1 MILSENQI
9 KVPGK
14 MYKVRVK
21 CVSTQRLTTIEW
33 LILSCTKKFE
43 HQSSM
48 SGRTLKYAFEEVFQ
62 FQNSEL
68 LIKPCLKHLRRLE
81 VINIAG
87 GDTFNYDS
95 LRFADIELTELGD
108 IMLKDGLLPGEPR
121 EIGLDVYYNP
131 LTGKL
136 SGYDNSPTNVKEC
149 MDFGT
154 DSDYDQSFPEQHVI
168 DELQAGSVGGGR
180 FIASKFRIEEI
191 ESLTSTDWECVI
203 TMAVD
208 VNEKGEIKTTPEI
221 VEPNVNRL
229 IPSLFM
235 TKEITKQ
242 LTDSLP
248 EIGSLEVRHVIGSS
262 KNIKEAILDVCKN
275 GKFVFIDAKIYQL
288 YKRNTAS
295 FKDTTVVLFNSE
307 DGLSIENEKGM
318 FIHIPDAFPIPGCV
332 VVNEKGEHVSLCK
345 STYSYGEEQITAP
358 LAIEDK
364 RLGGKNKVA
373 IKWLEDTIRTHY
385 QEDIRYAGL
394 ITLPPLAGNLKGWR
408 DNLYTRW
415 IGMELE
421 AIVQEINKIYVT
433 CLQLKRDMFDIS
445 LFADVLLE
453 KVDSADYE
461 TVLNNIKVIMDS
473 HCIRKYSTAHR
484 SLVESIVRRIKAPN
498 TYPDLYRMLESLG
511 ITTHDEAMVFD
522 DVIGKFYSEEIIK
535 NILANIADGTYTK
548 LPELFE
554 LDVFFN
560 EYVEGLQQIEKHVSD
575 LHLFEKMDEELLHI
589 SVELCPNIAGLQSY
603 MAEILSKNA
612 YLMTRGTNVYD
623 VLRKADAEKAA
634 SFFVNMRSIEKYIE
648 QKLQGEYVQEK
659 EHYVTVAK
667 PEEKRKMYIL
677 DTCALMHNPELFLYF
692 TEDEYV
698 RIPTKVIDELGKI
711 KDKRNQKYDASLSDT
726 ARRIARDIDMYY
738 LQLFN
743 RQNKIRFLI
752 ENAALDLLPKDL
764 DAKVPDNQIL
774 SVALKYKDWETYIVS
789 DDGVFR
795 LTAQAQ
801 SIQAITGAKFIEMHQ
816 DTKKELTEWIKS
828 ANAQSADASSVVTE
842 TVNNPKEEI
851 PVETKKEEKQ
861 VTMTVTTVDAAVS
874 DSEEPAMGELAID
887 DMPIRELKKYIS
899 DFNEP
904 VMSYLTSCGI
914 KTIGAFRMLTESKV
928 RNLPAKGKQMVYKN
942 TVMRAVKQMNTI
954 IPKIKLK

>member
-1 MILSENQI
+1 MIISENHI
-9 KVPGK
+9 KIPGK
-14 MYKVRVK
+14 IYKVRVK

-33 LILSCTKKFE
+33 LILSCTKKFA
-43 HQSSM
+43 HLSSM
-48 SGRTLKYAFEEVFQ
+48 ANRTLKYAFEEVFQ

-68 LIKPCLKHLRRLE
+68 LIKPCLKHLSRLE
-81 VINIAG
+81 VINIMG
-87 GDTFNYDS
+87 GDTFNYET

-121 EIGLDVYYNP
+121 EMGLDIYYNP

-136 SGYDNSPTNVKEC
+136 SSYDNSSTNAKDCV
-149 MDFGT
+149 DFGT
-154 DSDYDQSFPEQHVI
+154 DSDYNRDFPEQHVI
-168 DELQAGSVGGGR
+168 DELQAGSVGGDR
-180 FIASKFRIEEI
+180 FIASKFRIEEV
-191 ESLTSTDWECVI
+191 ENLASADWECVI
-203 TMAVD
+203 TMAID
-208 VNEKGEIKTTPEI
+208 VNEKGEIKTLPEI

-229 IPSLFM
+229 LPSLFV

-248 EIGSLEVRHVIGSS
+248 EFGSLEVRHVIGSS

-332 VVNEKGEHVSLCK
+332 AVNEKGEHVSLCK
-345 STYSYGEEQITAP
+345 STYSYGEEQITVP
-358 LAIEDK
+358 LAVEDK
-364 RLGGKNKVA
+364 RLDGKNRTAVN
-373 IKWLEDTIRTHY
+373 WLEDTIKANY
-385 QEDIRYAGL
+385 QEDIRYVGL

-408 DNLYTRW
+408 DILYTRW

-421 AIVQEINKIYVT
+421 TIVQEINKIYIT

-445 LFADVLLE
+445 LFVDVLLE
-453 KVDSADYE
+453 KVDSSDYE
-461 TVLNNIKVIMDS
+461 AVLKNIKVVMDS
-473 HCIRKYSTAHR
+473 HCIRKNSAAHR
-484 SLVESIVRRIKAPN
+484 SLVESIVGRVKAPN

-511 ITTHDEAMVFD
+511 ITTHDEAMAFD
-522 DVIGKFYSEEIIK
+522 DVIGKFYSEEFIK
-535 NILANIADGTYTK
+535 NVLINIASGSYTK

-560 EYVEGLQQIEKHVSD
+560 EYVDGLLQIEKHVSN
-575 LHLFEKMDEELLHI
+575 LHLFKKMDEELLHI
-589 SVELCPNIAGLQSY
+589 SVEMCPNIAGLQSY

-612 YLMTRGTNVYD
+612 YLMTRGINVYD

-634 SFFVNMRSIEKYIE
+634 NFFENMRSIEKYIE
-648 QKLQGEYVQEK
+648 QKLQGEYAQEK
-659 EHYVTVAK
+659 EHYVTLAR
-667 PEEKRKMYIL
+667 PEEKRRMYIL
-677 DTCALMHNPELFLYF
+677 DTCALMHNPDLLLYF

-711 KDKRNQKYDASLSDT
+711 KDKRNQKYDAALSDT

-743 RQNKIRFLI
+743 RQNRIRFLI

-774 SVALKYKDWETYIVS
+774 SVALKYKEWETYIVS

-801 SIQAITGAKFIEMHQ
+801 SVQAITGAKFIEMHQ
-816 DTKKELTEWIKS
+816 DSKKDLTEWIKS
-828 ANAQSADASSVVTE
+828 ANAQSVGTSTIVTE
-842 TVNNPKEEI
+842 TVVGTARE
-851 PVETKKEEKQ
+851 VFSETGKKEKS
-861 VTMTVTTVDAAVS
+861 VISTVATEDDTSAS
-874 DSEEPAMGELAID
+874 SEELEMGELAID

-914 KTIGAFRMLTESKV
+914 KTIGAFRKLTESKV
-928 RNLPAKGKQMVYKN
+928 RSLSAKGKQMVYKN
-942 TVMRAVKQMNTI
+942 TVMRAVKQMDTI
-954 IPKIKLK
+954 IPKIRLK